1 MCPLVFRITEV
12 RCIMSAIPAFEIGI
26 WNAWILILGLGLVNY
41 GLGFLIA
48 KKSMLSTWP
57 PYNQT
62 EKKLLGILMLD
73 FMAPWVYSIFLP
85 LKLGTSWFYAGI
97 LIYLLG
103 IIFLTSAVV
112 NHAIT
117 PGDKPVTKGP
127 YRISRHPINLSWFL
141 VYIGIGIAC
150 ASWIFLLCGVVYI
163 IVGQILAVAEERYC
177 LEKYGD
183 AYRDY
188 MNRTPRWL
196 GLPKS

>member
-1 MCPLVFRITEV
+1 
-12 RCIMSAIPAFEIGI
+12 MSAIPAFETGI
-26 WNAWILILGLGLVNY
+26 WNAWIFILGLGLINY

-48 KKSMLSTWP
+48 KESMLSTWP

-62 EKKLLGILMLD
+62 EKNLLGILMLD

-85 LKLGTSWFYAGI
+85 LKLGTSWFYVG
-97 LIYLLG
+97 LFVYLLG
-103 IIFLTSAVV
+103 MIFLTAAVV

-117 PGDKPVTKGP
+117 PVDKPVTKGP
-127 YRISRHPINLSWFL
+127 YSISRHPMNFSWFL

-150 ASWIFLLCGVVYI
+150 ASWIFMLCGVVYI

-177 LEKYGD
+177 LDKYGH
-183 AYRDY
+183 AYREY
-188 MNRTPRWL
+188 VKRTPRWI